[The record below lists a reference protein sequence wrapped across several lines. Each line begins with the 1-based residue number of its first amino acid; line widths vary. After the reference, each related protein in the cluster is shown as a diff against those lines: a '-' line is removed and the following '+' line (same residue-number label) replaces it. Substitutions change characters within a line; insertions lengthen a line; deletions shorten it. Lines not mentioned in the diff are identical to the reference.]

1 MSAREVVVVGGRV
14 AGAST
19 ALLLARAGHDVV
31 LVDRADPTGDTLST
45 HALMRTGVLQ
55 LKRWGLLDELIEAGT
70 PPIEKVTLGFG
81 DEIVRFTLGDEYG
94 VASLYAPRRQVLDGI
109 LLDECKAAGVEVK
122 LGCRALG
129 ILRDDSGR
137 VDGLMIDR
145 RGQRSTLRARFV
157 VGADGVYSRIAG
169 AVEARTLRRHG
180 PQNSVIYGYFEGVE
194 ATGYEFQ
201 FTPGFNVGII
211 PSNDGQVNVFA
222 AFKKHDLKTST
233 ERTFQEALRRAQ
245 PDIATRVEA
254 GTRIGGF
261 RKTPGI
267 PCFIK
272 QSAGPGWVLVGDAGF
287 TKDPI
292 SAHGISDA
300 LRDAELA
307 AAAIHESLVSTASEQ
322 SALRQYQTDRDRF
335 AFPLYEESRAL
346 SAYRWDAAEAS
357 MRLRR
362 LSAITND
369 ECAFLASR
377 AAPSRSSAAA

>member
-1 MSAREVVVVGGRV
+1 
-14 AGAST
+14 
-19 ALLLARAGHDVV
+19 
-31 LVDRADPTGDTLST
+31 
-45 HALMRTGVLQ
+45 
-55 LKRWGLLDELIEAGT
+55 
-70 PPIEKVTLGFG
+70 
-81 DEIVRFTLGDEYG
+81 
-94 VASLYAPRRQVLDGI
+94 
-109 LLDECKAAGVEVK
+109 
-122 LGCRALG
+122 
-129 ILRDDSGR
+129 
-137 VDGLMIDR
+137 
-145 RGQRSTLRARFV
+145 
-157 VGADGVYSRIAG
+157 
-169 AVEARTLRRHG
+169 
-180 PQNSVIYGYFEGVE
+180 
-194 ATGYEFQ
+194 
-201 FTPGFNVGII
+201 
-211 PSNDGQVNVFA
+211 VNVFA

-245 PDIATRVEA
+245 PDIATRVED

-322 SALRQYQTDRDRF
+322 SALRQYQDDRDRF